1 MVFARTG
8 ATAAPVETTANT
20 ATGRRPER
28 SAGESMAR
36 TGEVIENPATG
47 ERIEFRTTA
56 ADSGGESLT
65 FDYHL
70 APGGFATGQYSH
82 VHPRQEERFEVRKGR
97 LGVRIDGDEWTAT
110 PGTRFAVPE
119 RTPHTVWNAG
129 DSEMRATVEIRPALD
144 LETFF
149 ETTYG
154 LAREGKTDRRGL
166 PRPLQ
171 FAVLADEFRE
181 EVYFAAVPRSV
192 QMALA
197 SALAPVGRLAGY
209 RARYPRHADRVIEE
223 A

>member
-1 MVFARTG
+1 
-8 ATAAPVETTANT
+8 
-20 ATGRRPER
+20 
-28 SAGESMAR
+28 MAR
-36 TGEVIENPATG
+36 TGEVLENPATG

-56 ADSGGESLT
+56 GDSGGESLT
-65 FDYHL
+65 FDYYL
-70 APGGFATGQYSH
+70 APGGFGLGKFDH
-82 VHPRQEERFEVRKGR
+82 VHPRQEERFEIRSGR

-110 PGTRFAVPE
+110 PGTRFAIPE
-119 RTPHTVWNAG
+119 KTPHTVWNDG
-129 DSEMRATVEIRPALD
+129 DSEIRAKVEIRPALD

-154 LAREGKTDRRGL
+154 LAQAGKTDRRGL

-181 EVYFAAVPRSV
+181 ELHFAAVPRSV

-209 RARYPRHADRVIEE
+209 RARYPRAVDHPPAK

>member
-1 MVFARTG
+1 
-8 ATAAPVETTANT
+8 
-20 ATGRRPER
+20 
-28 SAGESMAR
+28 MAR
-36 TGEVIENPATG
+36 PGEIIENPATG

-56 ADSGGESLT
+56 GDSRGESLT
-65 FDYHL
+65 FDYYL
-70 APGGFATGQYSH
+70 VPGGFALGKFDH

-110 PGTRFAVPE
+110 SGTRFAIPE
-119 RTPHTVWNAG
+119 RTPHTVWNDG
-129 DSEMRATVEIRPALD
+129 GSGMHATVEIRPALD

-171 FAVLADEFRE
+171 FAVLADEFRKE
-181 EVYFAAVPRSV
+181 LYFAAVPRSA

-209 RARYPRHADRVIEE
+209 RARYPRHADRVPAEV
-223 A
+223 